1 MARGKKSYTLEEQLQ
16 MTTNDIEKYEEA
28 IKVLKAK
35 KKELEK
41 AIKQE
46 KLAQLYEIVQA
57 SGKTIDEVKEMLSAK

>member
-16 MTTNDIEKYEEA
+16 MTNDDISKYEEA
-28 IKVLKAK
+28 IKTLKVK

-41 AIKQE
+41 AVEQE

-57 SGKTIDEVKEMLSAK
+57 SGKTLDDVREMLTEK